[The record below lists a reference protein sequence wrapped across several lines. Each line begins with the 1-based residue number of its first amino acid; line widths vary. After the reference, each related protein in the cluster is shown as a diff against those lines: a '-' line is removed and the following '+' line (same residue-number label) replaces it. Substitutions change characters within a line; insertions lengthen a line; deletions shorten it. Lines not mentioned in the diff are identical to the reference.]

1 MVLVTLM
8 SSEEGREVAHSL
20 QNLESEGLSVWH
32 FGHLFDIA
40 GFLFSHAWSE
50 KEYQGMSIESMLKK
64 REKYKIPVI
73 DIYVYYK
80 YYISWRS
87 RL

>member
-1 MVLVTLM
+1 MISYLSAKVVPRVSSSFGVSIVLVTLM
-8 SSEEGREVAHSL
+8 SSEEGTGEAHSL

-50 KEYQGMSIESMLKK
+50 KEYQGK
-64 REKYKIPVI
+64 RF
-73 DIYVYYK
+73 
-80 YYISWRS
+80 
-87 RL
+87 